1 MLWLWREIRFKTK
14 PNKTVIWKSWTYR
27 SYTIFHPVLH
37 EITRNANPECNF
49 YALPDRHKWSVLM
62 LPTHVTTC
70 VVKQKKSDSVSSRVL
85 TRQQQQDRRDGTG
98 LPVCAELWFP
108 CGYLY
113 ECVWSPVAVLSD
125 AASSVS
131 FGCVLLSPLS
141 VQECERPCLWIH
153 FHKEGIRP
161 PQKRKINRSALH
173 GYPDDHS
180 KGFRYFG
187 HCANPTSLYQIS
199 ACVCVCSVWILQL
212 SFNCLCRTHFLRDI
226 LDMLADAL
234 SSSIISLPARC
245 EVRKWEQF

>member
-1 MLWLWREIRFKTK
+1 MLRINPLTSYVVAIARDQIQNKTK
-14 PNKTVIWKSWTYR
+14 QSCDLKILNVPLLYYFPPCAAWDYPERKSRVQLLRTARPTQVIDFNVTYTCYNLRGKT
-27 SYTIFHPVLH
+27 
-37 EITRNANPECNF
+37 
-49 YALPDRHKWSVLM
+49 
-62 LPTHVTTC
+62 
-70 VVKQKKSDSVSSRVL
+70 KKSDSVSSRVL

-199 ACVCVCSVWILQL
+199 VCVCVQCVNTTVVI
-212 SFNCLCRTHFLRDI
+212 
-226 LDMLADAL
+226 
-234 SSSIISLPARC
+234 
-245 EVRKWEQF
+245 